1 MDAATAERAPAEES
15 RFSLRRLRRNL
26 TRDVTATIG
35 MVALIVIMLV
45 TLFAPLLA
53 PYDYAAVNVLNRF
66 QAPSSEHLLGTDAFG
81 RDVLSRILIGGRAS
95 LLVALLSV
103 GSAMILGVAIGAV
116 TGFLGGIADD
126 ITGRLVDMM
135 LSFPT
140 LLLGLM
146 VVAALGPGAVNTAI
160 AIAVSLL
167 PRFIRLARGA
177 TIVLREREFIAAAH
191 ASGQRPLTIVYRH
204 VLRNIIGP
212 IVVMGSLWTAE
223 AIRIEANLSFLGLG
237 VQPPQPSWG
246 NLIREGVERISLAPW
261 LAIFPGI
268 AISLSILALNLVGDG
283 VRDLLDPK
291 LSS

>member
-53 PYDYAAVNVLNRF
+53 PYDYADVNVLNRF

-103 GSAMILGVAIGAV
+103 GSAMVLGVAIGAV

>member
-103 GSAMILGVAIGAV
+103 GSAMVLGVAIGAV

>member
-53 PYDYAAVNVLNRF
+53 PYDYADVNVLNRF

>member
-1 MDAATAERAPAEES
+1 MEAVTAKRTDNA
-15 RFSLRRLRRNL
+15 FSLRRLTRRL
-26 TRDVTATIG
+26 RSDVTATIG
-35 MVALIVIMLV
+35 IISLVLIVVV
-45 TLFAPLLA
+45 TLFAPWLA
-53 PYDYAAVNVLNRF
+53 PYDYAEINVINRF
-66 QAPSSEHLLGTDAFG
+66 KPPSAEHWLGTDAFG
-81 RDVLSRILIGGRAS
+81 RDVLSRILVGGRAS
-95 LLVALLSV
+95 LLVAFLSV
-103 GSAMILGVAIGAV
+103 GSAMLLGVAIGAI
-116 TGFLGGIADD
+116 TGFVGGIADD

-146 VVAALGPGAVNTAI
+146 VVAALGPGAANTAI

-167 PRFIRLARGA
+167 PRFVRLARGA
-177 TIVLREREFIAAAH
+177 TIVLREREFIAAAQ
-191 ASGQRPLTIVYRH
+191 ASGQRTLSIVYRH

-246 NLIREGVERISLAPW
+246 NLIREGVERIALAPW
-261 LAIFPGI
+261 LAIYPGI

-291 LSS
+291 LSA

>member
-1 MDAATAERAPAEES
+1 MDAATAERAESTES
-15 RFSLRRLRRNL
+15 RFSLRQLRRNL

-53 PYDYAAVNVLNRF
+53 PYDYADVNVLGRF
-66 QAPSSEHLLGTDAFG
+66 QPPSSEHLLGTDAFG

-116 TGFLGGIADD
+116 TGFVGGLADD